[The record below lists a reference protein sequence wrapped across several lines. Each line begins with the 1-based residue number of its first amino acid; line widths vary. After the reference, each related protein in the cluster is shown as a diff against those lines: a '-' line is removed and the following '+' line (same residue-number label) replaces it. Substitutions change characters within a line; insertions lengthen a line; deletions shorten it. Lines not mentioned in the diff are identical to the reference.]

1 MRDLLTDLENGPDPM
16 RAAQESQRKALPK
29 RFYAAVSVG
38 EEPDGGFTIRLDG
51 RPVRTPAKG
60 LLKVPSRALAEALVA
75 EWEAQ
80 GKEIDPSTMPL
91 TRLVNV
97 GLDGVAANAEAT
109 AAEVVS
115 YAGSDL
121 LCYRAEEPDR
131 LVERQGLAWDPML
144 ERFRAEVG
152 ARFFLS
158 AGIRHVAQP
167 EESLA
172 RVAALVPRDPLKLA
186 ALVSMTGLTGSALL
200 PLAVLQ
206 GWLEPDAAW
215 TAAHVDEDWNREL
228 WGEDAEASARRA
240 ARKIE
245 MDAAAL
251 LLRA

>member
-1 MRDLLTDLENGPDPM
+1 MRDLLNDLENGPDPM
-16 RAAQESQRKALPK
+16 RAAQEAQRKPLPK
-29 RFYAAVSVG
+29 RFYKDVSVG
-38 EEPDGGFTIRLDG
+38 EEPEGGFTIRLDG

-60 LLKVPSRALAEALVA
+60 LLKVPSRPLAEALVA
-75 EWEAQ
+75 EWQAQ
-80 GKEIDPSTMPL
+80 GHEIDPSTMPV

-97 GLDGVAANAEAT
+97 ALDGVAQTVEAT

-131 LVERQGLAWDPML
+131 LVERQGLAWDPVL
-144 ERFRAEVG
+144 DRFRTEVG

-167 EESLA
+167 DEATA

-200 PLAVLQ
+200 SLAVAQ
-206 GWLEPDAAW
+206 GWLDAEAAW

-240 ARKIE
+240 ARKTE

-251 LLRA
+251 VLRA